1 MAANASDSSN
11 LAVVE
16 SSPHRRRSVHFD
28 SSPTEIVG
36 GPGGPGG
43 PGCPGGGQQT
53 DMSGA
58 FPRKQADAVADGIR
72 EEEEE
77 EAETDEEDRP
87 PSTSSPPTSS
97 FDPKLVLRR
106 QSAPAASIA
115 LGAATSPSGTEADD
129 EVLTKIGKKAP
140 EMECRE
146 CPPIEVASSDRG
158 CQGLH
163 FVDIQ
168 FMVAYATLSFVV
180 NRRKSPGHT
189 GHTVCMRY
197 APFRRFASLSLAPSF
212 LQSRLEAAVQ
222 RASKCS
228 TQS

>member
-77 EAETDEEDRP
+77 EEAETDEEDRP

-115 LGAATSPSGTEADD
+115 LGAATSPSGTETDD
-129 EVLTKIGKKAP
+129 EVLTKIGKKGP
-140 EMECRE
+140 
-146 CPPIEVASSDRG
+146 
-158 CQGLH
+158 
-163 FVDIQ
+163 
-168 FMVAYATLSFVV
+168 
-180 NRRKSPGHT
+180 
-189 GHTVCMRY
+189 
-197 APFRRFASLSLAPSF
+197 
-212 LQSRLEAAVQ
+212 
-222 RASKCS
+222 
-228 TQS
+228 